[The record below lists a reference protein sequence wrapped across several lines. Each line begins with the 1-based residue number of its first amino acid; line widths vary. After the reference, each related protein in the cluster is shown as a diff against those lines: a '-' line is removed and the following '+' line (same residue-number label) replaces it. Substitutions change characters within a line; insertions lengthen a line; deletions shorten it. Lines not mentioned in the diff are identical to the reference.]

1 MIMSQKLKFL
11 FILLLFIISV
21 NVRGQESKIKPLV
34 VNKGPQLFLDDYLI
48 AEHSFLTRTVNNPE
62 KLQKPVLVGGE
73 KNDLVYQP
81 YLTVLRDPQTGR
93 FRMWF
98 NTPEEPLATK
108 RNHSAYIE
116 SEDGINWIRP
126 PKIVPYP
133 DSVQRLGP
141 IGASVLDR
149 GTDYTDP
156 AKRYLSAIHLH
167 KKVNSDKP
175 AGLWISTS
183 PDGFNWTLTSKEPL
197 IVHNNDVSSFHWD
210 PIRKQYIAIVSQRV
224 KGFGDPANPAIGD
237 ERRIPHE
244 TVSKDLINWEPIWP
258 IITPKIGAPKE
269 NGETQFYAMSGV
281 VARGDLLI
289 GLVKVLRDDLNA
301 TYGKTAKEMGDM
313 DRKAAGIGYTVLA
326 WSHDGRT
333 WQRDYEPFIPNNP
346 VPGTFDHAMAWGDE
360 QILVDDETFI
370 YYGGYERG
378 HKVNRFEERHIGL
391 ARMPRDRY
399 VSYDAD
405 INVGTLITK
414 PLIINSESI
423 TVNANVQGE
432 CHVRLLD
439 SNREPL
445 DGFGWVEL
453 KGDSIEHKVEWSKKL
468 DSISGKAVCLEFQL
482 KNAQLFGFNLN

>member
-1 MIMSQKLKFL
+1 MIMSQKLF
-11 FILLLFIISV
+11 FIYLLLFIISV
-21 NVRGQESKIKPLV
+21 NVRGQELKIIPLV
-34 VNKGPQLFLDDYLI
+34 LNKGPQLFLDDYLI

-81 YLTVLRDPQTGR
+81 YLTVLRDPQTDR
-93 FRMWF
+93 FRMWY
-98 NTPEEPLATK
+98 NTLTTP
-108 RNHSAYIE
+108 RNFYTHLAYIE

-133 DSVQRLGP
+133 DSVQRLRP

-149 GTDYTDP
+149 GADYNDP
-156 AKRYLSAIHLH
+156 NKRYVLGTYILDTYIH
-167 KKVNSDKP
+167 
-175 AGLWISTS
+175 GFWISTS
-183 PDGFNWTLTSKEPL
+183 PDGFNWTLTSKEPVVL
-197 IVHNNDVSSFHWD
+197 HNHDISSLHWD

-224 KGFGDPANPAIGD
+224 KGFGDPAIPAID
-237 ERRIPHE
+237 DSRRIPYE

-258 IITPKIGAPKE
+258 IITPKIGVPKE
-269 NGETQFYAMSGV
+269 KGETQFYIMSGV

-301 TYGKTAKEMGDM
+301 TYGKTAKEMGEM

-346 VPGTFDHAMAWGDE
+346 VPGTFDHAMSWGDE
-360 QILVDDETFI
+360 QILVGDETFI

-378 HKVNRFEERHIGL
+378 HKVNVFEERHIGL

-399 VSYDAD
+399 VSRDAD
-405 INVGTLITK
+405 LNLGTLITK

-423 TVNANVQGE
+423 TINANVQGE
-432 CHVRLLD
+432 CRVRLLD
-439 SNREPL
+439 INQEPL

-453 KGDSIEHKVEWSKKL
+453 RGDSIEHKVEWSKKL
-468 DSISGKAVCLEFQL
+468 DSIAGKAVCIEFQL